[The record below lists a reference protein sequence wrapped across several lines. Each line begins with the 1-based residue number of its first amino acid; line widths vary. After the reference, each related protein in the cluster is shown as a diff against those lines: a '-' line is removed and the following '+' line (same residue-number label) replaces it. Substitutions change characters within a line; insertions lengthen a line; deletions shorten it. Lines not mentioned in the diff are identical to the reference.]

1 MTTPGPTVVNDIAD
15 LYRILDEQPQWK
27 EALRYQLLGPELMAG
42 PERLDELTAGI
53 RELRQTVSQ
62 LAETAAANTRQ
73 CVELRETTTAQTRQF
88 VELRQ
93 TVSQLAETAAENTRQ
108 IAELRET
115 AADHTRQLAE
125 QTRQFVELRETVTQL
140 RETAADHTRQ
150 IVELRETA
158 ADHTR
163 QLAEQTHQF
172 VELRETVSQLRET
185 AADHTRQLAE
195 QTRQFVEL
203 RETVSKLRETAADH
217 TRQLAEQTRQ
227 FVELRETVSQLRETA
242 ADHTRQFV
250 ELRQTVS
257 QLAETAADN
266 TRQIVELRRITTN
279 QTTRMNRMENDM
291 SGVKGMKFEY
301 RIERT
306 CVIVA
311 NALNLA
317 NPEMIPTAELL
328 RFANQLGLEASTKD
342 SFIQAD
348 LVFLG
353 QDQEE
358 AQRYAA
364 VEISWTVG
372 QWDIDRARRNA
383 ALIEQATG
391 IPALAGAA
399 GTRCEEQ
406 LDWSEVAWVR
416 LIA

>member
-27 EALRYQLLGPELMAG
+27 EALRYQLLGPELLAG

-53 RELRQTVSQ
+53 RELRQTASQ

-93 TVSQLAETAAENTRQ
+93 TVTQLAETAVEHTRQ
-108 IAELRET
+108 IAELRETVSQLAET

-125 QTRQFVELRETVTQL
+125 QTRQFVELREI
-140 RETAADHTRQ
+140 AAEHTRQ
-150 IVELRETA
+150 IAELREIA
-158 ADHTR
+158 AEHTR
-163 QLAEQTHQF
+163 QLAE
-172 VELRETVSQLRET
+172 LTVQV
-185 AADHTRQLAE
+185 HG
-195 QTRQFVEL
+195 
-203 RETVSKLRETAADH
+203 
-217 TRQLAEQTRQ
+217 
-227 FVELRETVSQLRETA
+227 LRETA

-250 ELRQTVS
+250 ELRETVS
-257 QLAETAADN
+257 QLRETAADN

-311 NALNLA
+311 NALELA

-353 QDQEE
+353 QDQEDTPH
-358 AQRYAA
+358 YAA

>member
-27 EALRYQLLGPELMAG
+27 EALRYQLLGPELLAG

-73 CVELRETTTAQTRQF
+73 CVELRET
-88 VELRQ
+88 
-93 TVSQLAETAAENTRQ
+93 
-108 IAELRET
+108 
-115 AADHTRQLAE
+115 
-125 QTRQFVELRETVTQL
+125 
-140 RETAADHTRQ
+140 
-150 IVELRETA
+150 
-158 ADHTR
+158 
-163 QLAEQTHQF
+163 
-172 VELRETVSQLRET
+172 
-185 AADHTRQLAE
+185 
-195 QTRQFVEL
+195 
-203 RETVSKLRETAADH
+203 AADH

-227 FVELRETVSQLRETA
+227 FVELRETVSQLAETA

-250 ELRQTVS
+250 ELRETVS
-257 QLAETAADN
+257 QMAETAAEHTRQIAELRETADAQTRQFVELRETAAEN

-311 NALNLA
+311 NALELA

-353 QDQEE
+353 QDQED
-358 AQRYAA
+358 APRYAA

>member
-27 EALRYQLLGPELMAG
+27 EALRYQLLGPELLAG

-88 VELRQ
+88 MELRQ

-125 QTRQFVELRETVTQL
+125 QTRQFVELRETVIQ
-140 RETAADHTRQ
+140 
-150 IVELRETA
+150 
-158 ADHTR
+158 
-163 QLAEQTHQF
+163 
-172 VELRETVSQLRET
+172 
-185 AADHTRQLAE
+185 
-195 QTRQFVEL
+195 
-203 RETVSKLRETAADH
+203 LRETAADH

-242 ADHTRQFV
+242 AD
-250 ELRQTVS
+250 
-257 QLAETAADN
+257 N

-291 SGVKGMKFEY
+291 SEVKGMLAEF
-301 RIERT
+301 RTERT
-306 CVIVA
+306 CSLIA
-311 NALNLA
+311 DALKLA
-317 NPEMIPTAELL
+317 GPEPIPTAEMI
-328 RFANQLGLEASTKD
+328 RFANRLDLESSTRD
-342 SFIQAD
+342 SFIRAD
-348 LVFLG
+348 LVFLA

-358 AQRYAA
+358 APHYAA

-391 IPALAGAA
+391 IPALAVTA
-399 GTRCEEQ
+399 GNRYEEQ
-406 LDWSEVAWVR
+406 LDWSEVAWVQ
-416 LIA
+416 LTA

>member
-1 MTTPGPTVVNDIAD
+1 MTTSGPTVVNDIAD

-27 EALRYQLLGPELMAG
+27 EALRHQLLGPELLAG

-88 VELRQ
+88 VELRE

-108 IAELRET
+108 IAELRETAAANTRQCVELRETAADHTRQFVELRETVSQLRETAADNTRQMVELRET

-125 QTRQFVELRETVTQL
+125 QTRQFVELRE
-140 RETAADHTRQ
+140 
-150 IVELRETA
+150 
-158 ADHTR
+158 
-163 QLAEQTHQF
+163 
-172 VELRETVSQLRET
+172 
-185 AADHTRQLAE
+185 
-195 QTRQFVEL
+195 
-203 RETVSKLRETAADH
+203 
-217 TRQLAEQTRQ
+217 
-227 FVELRETVSQLRETA
+227 
-242 ADHTRQFV
+242 
-250 ELRQTVS
+250 TVS

-311 NALNLA
+311 NALELA

-353 QDQEE
+353 QDQEDTPH
-358 AQRYAA
+358 YAA

-391 IPALAGAA
+391 IPARAGAA

>member
-27 EALRYQLLGPELMAG
+27 EALRYQLLGPELLAG

-88 VELRQ
+88 VELRE
-93 TVSQLAETAAENTRQ
+93 TVSQLAETAAANTRQ

-115 AADHTRQLAE
+115 AADHTRQC
-125 QTRQFVELRETVTQL
+125 
-140 RETAADHTRQ
+140 
-150 IVELRETA
+150 VELRETA

-163 QLAEQTHQF
+163 QF

-185 AADHTRQLAE
+185 AAGHTRQCVELRETAADN
-195 QTRQFVEL
+195 TRQIAEL
-203 RETVSKLRETAADH
+203 RETVSQLAETAADNTRQIVELRETTAEH
-217 TRQLAEQTRQ
+217 TRQLVEQTRQ

-242 ADHTRQFV
+242 A
-250 ELRQTVS
+250 E
-257 QLAETAADN
+257 N

-311 NALNLA
+311 NALELA

-353 QDQEE
+353 QDQEDTPH
-358 AQRYAA
+358 YAA

>member
-27 EALRYQLLGPELMAG
+27 EALRYQLLGPELLAG

-115 AADHTRQLAE
+115 AADHTRQLADH
-125 QTRQFVELRETVTQL
+125 TRQCVELRETVSQL
-140 RETAADHTRQ
+140 A
-150 IVELRETA
+150 ETA

-163 QLAEQTHQF
+163 QLAEQTRHF

-203 RETVSKLRETAADH
+203 RETAA
-217 TRQLAEQTRQ
+217 E
-227 FVELRETVSQLRETA
+227 
-242 ADHTRQFV
+242 
-250 ELRQTVS
+250 
-257 QLAETAADN
+257 N

-311 NALNLA
+311 NALELA

-399 GTRCEEQ
+399 GTRCEDQ
-406 LDWSEVAWVR
+406 LDWSEVAWVQ
-416 LIA
+416 LTA

>member
-27 EALRYQLLGPELMAG
+27 EALRHQLLGPELLAG

-88 VELRQ
+88 VELRETVSQLAETAAENTRQIAELRETAADHTRQLADHTRQCVELRQ

-125 QTRQFVELRETVTQL
+125 QTRQFVELRETV
-140 RETAADHTRQ
+140 
-150 IVELRETA
+150 
-158 ADHTR
+158 
-163 QLAEQTHQF
+163 
-172 VELRETVSQLRET
+172 SQLRET

-203 RETVSKLRETAADH
+203 RETAA
-217 TRQLAEQTRQ
+217 E
-227 FVELRETVSQLRETA
+227 
-242 ADHTRQFV
+242 
-250 ELRQTVS
+250 
-257 QLAETAADN
+257 N

-311 NALNLA
+311 NALELA

-353 QDQEE
+353 QDQEDTPH
-358 AQRYAA
+358 YAA

>member
-27 EALRYQLLGPELMAG
+27 EALRYQLLGPELLAG

-53 RELRQTVSQ
+53 RELRETASQ

-93 TVSQLAETAAENTRQ
+93 TVTQLAETAAENTRQ

-115 AADHTRQLAE
+115 TADHTRQLAE
-125 QTRQFVELRETVTQL
+125 QTRQFVELREI
-140 RETAADHTRQ
+140 AAEHTRQ
-150 IVELRETA
+150 IAELREIA
-158 ADHTR
+158 AEHTR
-163 QLAEQTHQF
+163 QLAE
-172 VELRETVSQLRET
+172 LTVQV
-185 AADHTRQLAE
+185 HG
-195 QTRQFVEL
+195 
-203 RETVSKLRETAADH
+203 
-217 TRQLAEQTRQ
+217 
-227 FVELRETVSQLRETA
+227 LRETA

-250 ELRQTVS
+250 ELRETVS
-257 QLAETAADN
+257 QLAETAAEHTRQIAELRETAAEN

-311 NALNLA
+311 NALDLA

-353 QDQEE
+353 QDQEDTPH
-358 AQRYAA
+358 YAA

-391 IPALAGAA
+391 IPARAGAA

>member
-27 EALRYQLLGPELMAG
+27 EALRYQLLGPELLAG

-73 CVELRETTTAQTRQF
+73 CVELRETTAAQTRQF

-93 TVSQLAETAAENTRQ
+93 TAADHTRQFVELRETVSQLAETAADNTRQIAELRETTDAQTRQFVELRETVSQLAETAAENTRQ
-108 IAELRET
+108 I
-115 AADHTRQLAE
+115 
-125 QTRQFVELRETVTQL
+125 
-140 RETAADHTRQ
+140 
-150 IVELRETA
+150 
-158 ADHTR
+158 
-163 QLAEQTHQF
+163 
-172 VELRETVSQLRET
+172 
-185 AADHTRQLAE
+185 
-195 QTRQFVEL
+195 
-203 RETVSKLRETAADH
+203 
-217 TRQLAEQTRQ
+217 
-227 FVELRETVSQLRETA
+227 
-242 ADHTRQFV
+242 
-250 ELRQTVS
+250 
-257 QLAETAADN
+257 
-266 TRQIVELRRITTN
+266 VELRRITTN
-279 QTTRMNRMENDM
+279 QTARMNRMENDM

-317 NPEMIPTAELL
+317 SPEMIPTAELL

-353 QDQEE
+353 QDQED
-358 AQRYAA
+358 APHYAA

-399 GTRCEEQ
+399 GTRCEDQ

>member
-27 EALRYQLLGPELMAG
+27 EALRHQLLGPELLAG

-115 AADHTRQLAE
+115 AADHTRQ
-125 QTRQFVELRETVTQL
+125 FVELRETVSQL
-140 RETAADHTRQ
+140 RETAAENTRQ
-150 IVELRETA
+150 IAELRETA

-163 QLAEQTHQF
+163 QLAEQTCQF
-172 VELRETVSQLRET
+172 VELRETVSQL
-185 AADHTRQLAE
+185 
-195 QTRQFVEL
+195 
-203 RETVSKLRETAADH
+203 
-217 TRQLAEQTRQ
+217 
-227 FVELRETVSQLRETA
+227 
-242 ADHTRQFV
+242 
-250 ELRQTVS
+250 
-257 QLAETAADN
+257 AETAAEN

-291 SGVKGMKFEY
+291 SEVKGMLAEF
-301 RIERT
+301 RTERT
-306 CVIVA
+306 CSLIA
-311 NALNLA
+311 DASKLA
-317 NPEMIPTAELL
+317 GPEPIPTAEMI
-328 RFANQLGLEASTKD
+328 RFANRLDLESSTRD
-342 SFIQAD
+342 SFIRAD
-348 LVFLG
+348 LVFLA
-353 QDQEE
+353 QDQED
-358 AQRYAA
+358 APRYAA
-364 VEISWTVG
+364 IEISWTVG

-391 IPALAGAA
+391 IPALAVAA
-399 GTRCEEQ
+399 GNRYEEQ
-406 LDWSEVAWVR
+406 LDWSEVAWVQ
-416 LIA
+416 LTA

>member
-1 MTTPGPTVVNDIAD
+1 M
-15 LYRILDEQPQWK
+15 
-27 EALRYQLLGPELMAG
+27 
-42 PERLDELTAGI
+42 
-53 RELRQTVSQ
+53 
-62 LAETAAANTRQ
+62 
-73 CVELRETTTAQTRQF
+73 ELRE
-88 VELRQ
+88 
-93 TVSQLAETAAENTRQ
+93 TVSQLAETAAEHTRQ

-115 AADHTRQLAE
+115 ADA
-125 QTRQFVELRETVTQL
+125 QTRQFVELRET
-140 RETAADHTRQ
+140 AA
-150 IVELRETA
+150 E
-158 ADHTR
+158 
-163 QLAEQTHQF
+163 
-172 VELRETVSQLRET
+172 
-185 AADHTRQLAE
+185 
-195 QTRQFVEL
+195 
-203 RETVSKLRETAADH
+203 
-217 TRQLAEQTRQ
+217 
-227 FVELRETVSQLRETA
+227 
-242 ADHTRQFV
+242 
-250 ELRQTVS
+250 
-257 QLAETAADN
+257 N

-311 NALNLA
+311 NALELA

-353 QDQEE
+353 QDQEDTPH
-358 AQRYAA
+358 YAA

>member
-27 EALRYQLLGPELMAG
+27 EALRYQLLGPELLAG

-53 RELRQTVSQ
+53 RELRETASQ

-73 CVELRETTTAQTRQF
+73 CVELRETTTAQTRQLAEQTRQF
-88 VELRQ
+88 VELRE
-93 TVSQLAETAAENTRQ
+93 TVSQLA
-108 IAELRET
+108 ET

-125 QTRQFVELRETVTQL
+125 QTRQFVELREIAAEHTRQIAELREIAAEHTRQLAELTVQVHGL
-140 RETAADHTRQ
+140 RETAADHT
-150 IVELRETA
+150 L
-158 ADHTR
+158 
-163 QLAEQTHQF
+163 QF

-185 AADHTRQLAE
+185 AAE
-195 QTRQFVEL
+195 
-203 RETVSKLRETAADH
+203 
-217 TRQLAEQTRQ
+217 
-227 FVELRETVSQLRETA
+227 
-242 ADHTRQFV
+242 
-250 ELRQTVS
+250 
-257 QLAETAADN
+257 N

-311 NALNLA
+311 NALDLA

-353 QDQEE
+353 QDQEDTPH
-358 AQRYAA
+358 YAA

>member
-1 MTTPGPTVVNDIAD
+1 M
-15 LYRILDEQPQWK
+15 
-27 EALRYQLLGPELMAG
+27 
-42 PERLDELTAGI
+42 
-53 RELRQTVSQ
+53 
-62 LAETAAANTRQ
+62 
-73 CVELRETTTAQTRQF
+73 ELRETTDA
-88 VELRQ
+88 
-93 TVSQLAETAAENTRQ
+93 
-108 IAELRET
+108 
-115 AADHTRQLAE
+115 
-125 QTRQFVELRETVTQL
+125 
-140 RETAADHTRQ
+140 
-150 IVELRETA
+150 
-158 ADHTR
+158 
-163 QLAEQTHQF
+163 
-172 VELRETVSQLRET
+172 
-185 AADHTRQLAE
+185 
-195 QTRQFVEL
+195 
-203 RETVSKLRETAADH
+203 
-217 TRQLAEQTRQ
+217 QTRQ
-227 FVELRETVSQLRETA
+227 FVELRETVSQLR
-242 ADHTRQFV
+242 
-250 ELRQTVS
+250 
-257 QLAETAADN
+257 ETAADN

-311 NALNLA
+311 NALDIA

-353 QDQEE
+353 QDQEDTP
-358 AQRYAA
+358 RYAA

-391 IPALAGAA
+391 IPAQAGAA

>member
-1 MTTPGPTVVNDIAD
+1 MTTPGPTIVNDIAD

-27 EALRYQLLGPELMAG
+27 EALRHQLLGPELLAG

-73 CVELRETTTAQTRQF
+73 CVELRETATAQTRQLAEQTRQF
-88 VELRQ
+88 VELRE

-115 AADHTRQLAE
+115 AADHTRQLADH
-125 QTRQFVELRETVTQL
+125 TRQCVELRETVTQL
-140 RETAADHTRQ
+140 RETAAEHTRQ
-150 IVELRETA
+150 IAELRETA
-158 ADHTR
+158 DA
-163 QLAEQTHQF
+163 
-172 VELRETVSQLRET
+172 
-185 AADHTRQLAE
+185 

-203 RETVSKLRETAADH
+203 RETAA
-217 TRQLAEQTRQ
+217 E
-227 FVELRETVSQLRETA
+227 
-242 ADHTRQFV
+242 
-250 ELRQTVS
+250 
-257 QLAETAADN
+257 N

-311 NALNLA
+311 NALELA

-328 RFANQLGLEASTKD
+328 RFANQLGLEPSTKD

-353 QDQEE
+353 QDQEDTPH
-358 AQRYAA
+358 YAA

>member
-27 EALRYQLLGPELMAG
+27 ETLRYQLLGPELLAG

-73 CVELRETTTAQTRQF
+73 CVELRET
-88 VELRQ
+88 
-93 TVSQLAETAAENTRQ
+93 AAE
-108 IAELRET
+108 
-115 AADHTRQLAE
+115 
-125 QTRQFVELRETVTQL
+125 
-140 RETAADHTRQ
+140 
-150 IVELRETA
+150 
-158 ADHTR
+158 
-163 QLAEQTHQF
+163 
-172 VELRETVSQLRET
+172 
-185 AADHTRQLAE
+185 HTRQLAE

-203 RETVSKLRETAADH
+203 RETVSQLAETAAANTRQIAELRETAADHTRQIAELRETAADHTRQFVELRETVSQLAETAADH

-227 FVELRETVSQLRETA
+227 FVELRETVSQL
-242 ADHTRQFV
+242 
-250 ELRQTVS
+250 
-257 QLAETAADN
+257 AETAAEN
-266 TRQIVELRRITTN
+266 TRQLAELRRITTN

-311 NALNLA
+311 NALELA

-328 RFANQLGLEASTKD
+328 RFANQLGLEPSTKD

-353 QDQEE
+353 QDQEDTPH
-358 AQRYAA
+358 YAA

-391 IPALAGAA
+391 IPARAGAA

>member
-27 EALRYQLLGPELMAG
+27 EALRYQLLGSELLAG

-53 RELRQTVSQ
+53 RELRQTASQ

-88 VELRQ
+88 VELRE
-93 TVSQLAETAAENTRQ
+93 TVSQLAETAAANTRQIAELRETTDAQTRQ

-115 AADHTRQLAE
+115 AADHTLQL
-125 QTRQFVELRETVTQL
+125 
-140 RETAADHTRQ
+140 ADHTRQ
-150 IVELRETA
+150 C
-158 ADHTR
+158 
-163 QLAEQTHQF
+163 

-203 RETVSKLRETAADH
+203 RETVSQLAETAAEHTRQIAELRETADA
-217 TRQLAEQTRQ
+217 QTRQ
-227 FVELRETVSQLRETA
+227 FVELRETA
-242 ADHTRQFV
+242 A
-250 ELRQTVS
+250 E
-257 QLAETAADN
+257 N

-311 NALNLA
+311 NALELA

-353 QDQEE
+353 QDQEDTPH
-358 AQRYAA
+358 YAA

-399 GTRCEEQ
+399 GTRCEDQ

>member
-27 EALRYQLLGPELMAG
+27 EALRYQLLGPELLAV
-42 PERLDELTAGI
+42 PQRLDQLTAGI
-53 RELRQTVSQ
+53 LELRQTVSQ
-62 LAETAAANTRQ
+62 LE
-73 CVELRETTTAQTRQF
+73 
-88 VELRQ
+88 Q
-93 TVSQLAETAAENTRQ
+93 TVSQLAETAAEHTRQFVELREIAVEHTRQ
-108 IAELRET
+108 IAELREI
-115 AADHTRQLAE
+115 AAEHTRQLAE
-125 QTRQFVELRETVTQL
+125 LTVQV
-140 RETAADHTRQ
+140 HG
-150 IVELRETA
+150 
-158 ADHTR
+158 
-163 QLAEQTHQF
+163 
-172 VELRETVSQLRET
+172 
-185 AADHTRQLAE
+185 
-195 QTRQFVEL
+195 
-203 RETVSKLRETAADH
+203 
-217 TRQLAEQTRQ
+217 
-227 FVELRETVSQLRETA
+227 LRETA

-250 ELRQTVS
+250 ELRETVS
-257 QLAETAADN
+257 QLAETAAEN
-266 TRQIVELRRITTN
+266 TRQLAELRRITTN

-311 NALNLA
+311 NALELA

-353 QDQEE
+353 QDQEDTPH
-358 AQRYAA
+358 YAA

-399 GTRCEEQ
+399 GTRCEDQ

>member
-27 EALRYQLLGPELMAG
+27 EALRYQLLGPELLAG
-42 PERLDELTAGI
+42 TERLDELTAGI

-88 VELRQ
+88 VELRE

-125 QTRQFVELRETVTQL
+125 QTRQFVELRETV
-140 RETAADHTRQ
+140 
-150 IVELRETA
+150 
-158 ADHTR
+158 
-163 QLAEQTHQF
+163 
-172 VELRETVSQLRET
+172 SQLRET
-185 AADHTRQLAE
+185 AADNTRQI
-195 QTRQFVEL
+195 VE
-203 RETVSKLRETAADH
+203 LRETAADH

-242 ADHTRQFV
+242 ADNTRQIVELRETTAEHTRQLAEQTHQFV
-250 ELRQTVS
+250 ELRETVS
-257 QLAETAADN
+257 QLAETAAEN
-266 TRQIVELRRITTN
+266 TRQLAELRRITTN

-311 NALNLA
+311 NALELA

-353 QDQEE
+353 QDQEDTPH
-358 AQRYAA
+358 YAA